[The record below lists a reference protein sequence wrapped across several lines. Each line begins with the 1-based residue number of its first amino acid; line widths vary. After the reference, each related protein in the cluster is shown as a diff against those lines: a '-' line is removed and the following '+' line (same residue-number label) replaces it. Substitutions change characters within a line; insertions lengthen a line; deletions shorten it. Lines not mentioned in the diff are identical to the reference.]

1 MSINLLFFCGR
12 RRRISLIFSRNEQ
25 PETQNQT
32 NFKISPPP
40 IAKQVLDFGMQKI
53 TWQEMGFGKHP
64 PMFQQNSHIFPF
76 FLKECVPYGCRNRP
90 AQHPSHS
97 SIVSWLT
104 MTKFSVSTL
113 LLLFCF
119 KICTA
124 MIIHRN
130 PIVGRL
136 IQTKS
141 GNLFLQHSNKAKKGN
156 QFIQESLQAA
166 SSSIVGHDYSGK
178 NMQHTTEKQITLS

>member
-1 MSINLLFFCGR
+1 MVEKRVNKFG
-12 RRRISLIFSRNEQ
+12 Q
-25 PETQNQT
+25 G
-32 NFKISPPP
+32 PPP
-40 IAKQVLDFGMQKI
+40 
-53 TWQEMGFGKHP
+53 P
-64 PMFQQNSHIFPF
+64 PFRAMPERNRFILFEVFP
-76 FLKECVPYGCRNRP
+76 YDCRNRP
-90 AQHPSHS
+90 TQHPSHS

-104 MTKFSVSTL
+104 MTKLSVSTL

-124 MIIHRN
+124 MIIHRH

-141 GNLFLQHSNKAKKGN
+141 GNLFLQHSNKAKKGH

-178 NMQHTTEKQITLS
+178 NMQHATEKQIKLS